1 MDFPPART
9 PDSFAELRRPIRI
22 AYLNENW
29 KGGAAR
35 CVDDLARHSPAGW
48 EARVFPQA
56 GITGEREVMGALT
69 AFQPDL
75 VHLHSFYGWLPY
87 SRLRWFAS
95 RYPTVFTPHDPRPIA
110 QMDPACYT
118 CTRNTTCHRCPLVP
132 ASARWMV
139 WRHPYLRQRLK
150 RRFVHLT
157 TPRSLQIVAVCNW
170 MAGRLRQQE
179 TSRFPITTIHNGVDT
194 VRFQRRAGAREALG
208 IPQEQQVVLF
218 VSSRGPTW
226 QLNPNKG
233 LVDLAAVFSE
243 GLAARFPQA
252 RLAVAGEWLAPN
264 HPQVLPLGRLDE
276 AQLALWYSA
285 ADIYV
290 LPTRGDNFPYTV
302 LEAMA
307 CECPV
312 IASNVGGVSEQVIP
326 GETGYLFPLG
336 DRLQLARSLESLLGD
351 PSRCRQFGARARARV
366 EAHFSLPRFASLHA
380 ELYRSVLAAR
390 QAGAPATTHG

>member
-1 MDFPPART
+1 MNSHASPM
-9 PDSFAELRRPIRI
+9 RPIRI

-35 CVDDLARHSPAGW
+35 CVDDLARSLPDDY
-48 EARVFPQA
+48 ETSVFPRE
-56 GITGEREVMGALT
+56 GLVGEREVIAALSE
-69 AFQPDL
+69 FRPDL

-87 SRLRWFAS
+87 SRLTWFAR

-118 CTRNTTCHRCPLVP
+118 CTRNSTCHCCPIVP
-132 ASARWMV
+132 ASSRWLI
-139 WRHPYLRQRLK
+139 WRHRYFRQRL
-150 RRFVHLT
+150 RRRWVHLR
-157 TPRSLQIVAVCNW
+157 TPRTLQVVAVCDW

-179 TSRFPITTIHNGVDT
+179 TDRFPITRIHNGVDT

-208 IPQEQQVVLF
+208 MPPDQQLVLF
-218 VSSRGPTW
+218 VSSRGPAW

-233 LVDLAAVFSE
+233 LVDLAATFTE
-243 GLAARFPQA
+243 GLATRFPRA

-264 HPQVLPLGRLDE
+264 HPQVLPLGRLNE
-276 AQLALWYSA
+276 AELALWYSA
-285 ADIYV
+285 ADVYV

-312 IASNVGGVSEQVIP
+312 IASDVGGVSEQVED
-326 GETGYLFPLG
+326 GKTGYLFPLG
-336 DRLQLARSLESLLGD
+336 DRPQLAQALQKLLAD
-351 PSRCRQFGARARARV
+351 PSRCRAFGTQARKRV
-366 EAHFSLPRFASLHA
+366 ETHFSLSRFASRHV
-380 ELYRSVLAAR
+380 ELYHSILAA
-390 QAGAPATTHG
+390 QSGAAEGRAHD

>member
-1 MDFPPART
+1 MNAQAR
-9 PDSFAELRRPIRI
+9 PIRPIRI

-35 CVDDLARHSPAGW
+35 CVDDLARSLPEGY
-48 EARVFPQA
+48 EARVFPREGMA
-56 GITGEREVMGALT
+56 GESEVIADLS
-69 AFQPDL
+69 AFRPDL

-87 SRLRWFAS
+87 SRLTWFAQ

-118 CTRNTTCHRCPLVP
+118 CSRNCTCHRCPLVP
-132 ASARWMV
+132 ASSRWLI
-139 WRHPYLRQRLK
+139 WRHQYFRQRL
-150 RRFVHLT
+150 RRRWVHLS
-157 TPRSLQIVAVCNW
+157 TPRTLQVVAVCDW

-179 TSRFPITTIHNGVDT
+179 TGRFRITTIHNGVDT
-194 VRFQRRAGAREALG
+194 VRFQRRAGARAALG
-208 IPQEQQVVLF
+208 IPADQQLVLF

-233 LVDLAAVFSE
+233 LVDLAAAFTE
-243 GLAARFPQA
+243 GLATRFPHS

-264 HPQVLPLGRLDE
+264 HPQVLPLGRLNE
-276 AQLALWYSA
+276 AELALWYSA
-285 ADIYV
+285 ADVYV

-312 IASNVGGVSEQVIP
+312 IASDVGGVSEQVEH
-326 GETGYLFPLG
+326 GKTGYLFPLG
-336 DRLQLARSLESLLGD
+336 DRPQLARALETLLGD
-351 PSRCRQFGARARARV
+351 PGRCREFGAQARRRV
-366 EAHFSLPRFASLHA
+366 ETLFSLPRFAARHFD
-380 ELYRSVLAAR
+380 LYHSVLAGHSGAL
-390 QAGAPATTHG
+390 AGSAHA